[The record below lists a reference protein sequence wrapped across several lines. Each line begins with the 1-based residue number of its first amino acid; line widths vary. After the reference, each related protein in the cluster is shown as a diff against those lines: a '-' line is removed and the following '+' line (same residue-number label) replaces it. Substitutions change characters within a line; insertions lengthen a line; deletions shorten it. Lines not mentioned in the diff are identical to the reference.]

1 MKTTRIKTAGMAL
14 AVALAG
20 MAPVAAQAETE
31 VILSYNQPATS
42 AAWQEVMEPY
52 AARLES
58 LSEGEF
64 DVARYPG
71 EVLHPVADGFR
82 AAATGITDITSAWP
96 LYQASSFSL
105 FHGLQLPGAMPDSD
119 IATVRVMDE
128 LYATYLRDE
137 YERMRVKLAFNA
149 STPSYDIL
157 ASQPINSLEDLRG
170 LRIRAGGST
179 ATEIVERLGGIP
191 VTMAIT
197 DAYTAFQQGV
207 VDGIILASADM
218 VAYRMY
224 EVGKHYYQMNAA
236 RIAIPHAI
244 NAAFYDGLSPEL
256 QAVVAEA
263 GNQAGY
269 DYARMYMG
277 LTQSAIERMT
287 EEGVTIVQASEE
299 EQARIAELLNPMW
312 EGFVAENGGEGS
324 VAAAFVN
331 DMRELRDKYEGMSD
345 EEILALPP
353 VEGLR

>member
-1 MKTTRIKTAGMAL
+1 MTLSRMKAAGFAMAM
-14 AVALAG
+14 AVAG
-20 MAPVAAQAETE
+20 VATVAQAQTE
-31 VILSYNQPATS
+31 LKLSYNQPATS
-42 AAWQEVMEPY
+42 AAWLEVIEPY

-58 LSEGEF
+58 LSEGKLK
-64 DVARYPG
+64 VARYPG

-82 AAATGITDITSAWP
+82 AAATGITDVTSGWP

-128 LYATYLRDE
+128 LYAKYLRDE
-137 YERMRVKLAFNA
+137 YERMRVKLAFSA

-157 ASQPINSLEDLRG
+157 ASTPINSLDDLSG

-191 VTMAIT
+191 VTMSIT

-224 EVGKHYYQMNAA
+224 EVGKHYYQIGVS

-244 NAAFYDGLSPEL
+244 NAAVYDEQPADL
-256 QAVVAEA
+256 QAVIAEA
-263 GNQAGY
+263 GNLAGY

-277 LTQSAIERMT
+277 LTDSAIERMSQ
-287 EEGVTIVQASEE
+287 EGVTIVKASDED
-299 EQARIAELLNPMW
+299 QARIAELLNPMW
-312 EGFVAENGGEGS
+312 VDFVDQNGGEGAT
-324 VAAAFVN
+324 VADFIA
-331 DMRELRDKYEGMSD
+331 DMRTLRDKYAAMSD
-345 EEILALPP
+345 AEILALPP

>member
-1 MKTTRIKTAGMAL
+1 MKTSAFKAASMAI
-14 AVALAG
+14 AVA
-20 MAPVAAQAETE
+20 VTSAASAAFAQTE
-31 VILSYNQPATS
+31 VKLSYNQPATS
-42 AAWQEVMEPY
+42 AAWQEVIEPY
-52 AARLES
+52 AARLET
-58 LSEGEF
+58 LSQGKLT
-64 DVARYPG
+64 VARYPG

-82 AAATGITDITSAWP
+82 AAATGITDVTSAWP
-96 LYQASSFSL
+96 LYQASSFNL
-105 FHGLQLPGAMPDSD
+105 FHGLQLPGAMPASD

-128 LYATYLRDE
+128 LYSKYLRDE

-157 ASQPINSLEDLRG
+157 STKPINSLDDLSG

-179 ATEIVERLGGIP
+179 ATQIVERLGAIP
-191 VTMAIT
+191 VTMSIT

-224 EVGKHYYQMNAA
+224 EVGKHYYQIGVA

-244 NAAFYDGLSPEL
+244 SAQFHDGLPAEM
-256 QAVVAEA
+256 QAVFAEA
-263 GNQAGY
+263 GDQAGY

-277 LTQSAIERMT
+277 LTENAIQRM
-287 EEGVTIVQASEE
+287 EQEGVTIVRASADD
-299 EQARIAELLNPMW
+299 QARINELLSPMW
-312 EGFVAENGGEGS
+312 DDFVAQNGGEGS
-324 VAAAFVN
+324 AAASFVA
-331 DMRELRDKYEGMSD
+331 DMRTLRDKYAGMTD